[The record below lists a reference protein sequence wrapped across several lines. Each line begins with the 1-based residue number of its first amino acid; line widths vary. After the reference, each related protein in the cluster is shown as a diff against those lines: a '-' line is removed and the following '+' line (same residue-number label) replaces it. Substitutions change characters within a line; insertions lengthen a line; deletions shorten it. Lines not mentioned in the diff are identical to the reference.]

1 MTSILIKVSWTE
13 YTDFLKSL
21 GDGYFL
27 GSTILGKLFILEG
40 RNHKGYEK
48 EEGWQEKSSKEK

>member
-27 GSTILGKLFILEG
+27 REHNPGQAIYF
-40 RNHKGYEK
+40 RRK
-48 EEGWQEKSSKEK
+48 ESYRIWKRRGIA